1 MWSKGARVSLG
12 FFRYME
18 VFGHNADFSSRR
30 CESGFVRVHGRCLS
44 AAGWFVLST
53 SVGGTPL
60 PLLLSASSRYFLLY
74 PSLPLS
80 LDLVSLW
87 FFFRCM
93 EVFGCNADVSS
104 RRCGSGFV
112 RVRGW
117 CLTAVGSCVSQG
129 RRRLSNILGLSHFWA
144 LASLRARVN
153 CRRFLAEQ
161 FFWSGDV
168 CWACVSRVPCAS
180 KWWGSKIVLSIDEKN
195 GRSAKC
201 FRDEVNSANVGSV
214 SNMLRICMFMFSFY
228 IVASRIDTSRHDS
241 CVAPF
246 TWLILPVD
254 MCLSQR

>member
-1 MWSKGARVSLG
+1 M
-12 FFRYME
+12 FR
-18 VFGHNADFSSRR
+18 
-30 CESGFVRVHGRCLS
+30 SG
-44 AAGWFVLST
+44 
-53 SVGGTPL
+53 
-60 PLLLSASSRYFLLY
+60 
-74 PSLPLS
+74 
-80 LDLVSLW
+80 
-87 FFFRCM
+87 FFRCM

-112 RVRGW
+112 RARGW

-180 KWWGSKIVLSIDEKN
+180 KWWGSKIVLSIDEKK

-214 SNMLRICMFMFSFY
+214 SNMLRICMFMFSLENVMSDVLHRCFPY
-228 IVASRIDTSRHDS
+228 RCFAARFVRSSIHLVDPASSHMIVSKMKP
-241 CVAPF
+241 C
-246 TWLILPVD
+246 
-254 MCLSQR
+254 MSQYKPIHGNTANGSIK